1 MKKTLLTCFLIAVV
15 ALMATTSCSTYK
27 SASKYTPEEDAVLI
41 FVDSHEYDIDVTVD
55 RDRYHVKT
63 VKEKDLN
70 HKRNLKR
77 AAENMI
83 YVSPGRHDVLVRSRG
98 KVLYEQRIS
107 VRVDETKLIKL

>member
-1 MKKTLLTCFLIAVV
+1 MKKRLLTCFLIAAV
-15 ALMATTSCSTYK
+15 ALMATSCFTYK
-27 SASKYTPEEDAVLI
+27 SASKYTPEEDAVLV

-70 HKRNLKR
+70 HKRNLKK

>member
-15 ALMATTSCSTYK
+15 ALMATSCSTYK

>member
-1 MKKTLLTCFLIAVV
+1 MKNRLLTFFLIAAV
-15 ALMATTSCSTYK
+15 ALMATSCFTYK
-27 SASKYTPEEDAVLI
+27 SVPKYTPEEDAVLV

-70 HKRNLKR
+70 RKRNLKQ

-83 YVSPGRHDVLVRSRG
+83 YVTPGRHDVLVRSRG
-98 KVLYEQRIS
+98 KVLYEERIS

>member
-1 MKKTLLTCFLIAVV
+1 MNIKAH
-15 ALMATTSCSTYK
+15 
-27 SASKYTPEEDAVLI
+27 TPE
-41 FVDSHEYDIDVTVD
+41 S
-55 RDRYHVKT
+55 
-63 VKEKDLN
+63 
-70 HKRNLKR
+70 LKKGSGMKQ

>member
-1 MKKTLLTCFLIAVV
+1 MKQ
-15 ALMATTSCSTYK
+15 
-27 SASKYTPEEDAVLI
+27 
-41 FVDSHEYDIDVTVD
+41 
-55 RDRYHVKT
+55 
-63 VKEKDLN
+63 
-70 HKRNLKR
+70 